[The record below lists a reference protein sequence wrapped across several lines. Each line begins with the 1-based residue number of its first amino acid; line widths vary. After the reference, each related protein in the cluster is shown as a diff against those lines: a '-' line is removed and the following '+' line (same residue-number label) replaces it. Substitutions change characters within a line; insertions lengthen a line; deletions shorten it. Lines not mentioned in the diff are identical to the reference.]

1 MSLASTSI
9 QRPVLSIV
17 MSIVVVIFGMIGFST
32 LPVREFP
39 SVDPPI
45 INVRTVYP
53 GANAEI
59 IDSQI
64 TEILEASINGISGI
78 RTLTSTSS
86 DGSSNIIVEFEL
98 EVDMEAAA
106 NDVRDRVS
114 RVQNRLPRDCD
125 PPTISKQ
132 DADAN
137 PIINLA
143 IRSDTRDPLDLS
155 DLADRLFKE
164 RLQTIPGISEIS
176 IYGEKRYSIR
186 IKLDPAKM
194 AAYGLTAADVRAQI
208 TAENV
213 ELPSGTIEGTAIN
226 LSIRT
231 LGLIRTPEEFENLI
245 IREVNGNPVK
255 LSDIGRAEFAAEDEK
270 YYNKY
275 NGIPCVVLAILPQS
289 GANHV
294 DISDRFKVRLKEI
307 ELDMPDDITTEVTMD
322 TTDFVRRSISE
333 VEETIILAFCLVLVI
348 IFIFLREWR
357 TTIIPIIAIPVSL
370 IGAFFIMYL
379 FGFSINVLTLLAIV
393 LAVGLVVDDAI
404 VVMENIFVKI
414 EEGMSPLEAAFKGS
428 KEIYFAIISTTV
440 VLICV
445 FMPVVFLSGLTG
457 RLFREFGIV
466 IAGAVAISA
475 FVALTLSP
483 MMCSKI
489 LKSSKAKNWLYRI
502 TEKYFVAL
510 TNAYSRG
517 LNHFIRRRWVAV
529 LIVIG
534 AFAAIVVLFMN
545 IKSELAPLEDRSRI
559 MVRVSFPEGT
569 AYESSSI
576 FLDELADMIQDS
588 VPELEGMQTMSR
600 PGMAFVR
607 TFLVDPVQRIRTQ
620 QEIADKLSIDTR
632 SLSKGRISVTQDPTI
647 GDRRAGQGV
656 QYVIQAANIEKL
668 RSILPVFMSECDPA
682 RNPVFSFVDVNLKF
696 TKPELV
702 ITVDREKARLL
713 DVSTTSIAQTMQLA
727 YAGQRIGYFTM
738 NGKQYQIICEV
749 DKTDRNAPGKL
760 PALYVRSNRA
770 DMIQLDNLLTDSI
783 KSNTP
788 SLYRF
793 NRYVSAT
800 VSATMATGYTLG
812 DGIDAM
818 NVIAKQVLDDTY
830 KTELSGQAREFNE
843 SSNSIY
849 FAFILAIVLVYFVLA
864 AQFESF
870 LDPVIIVF
878 GTLPLAFMGALFSL
892 WFFDQ
897 TFNIFSQIGIIM
909 LVGLIT
915 KNGILI
921 VEFANQRRDAGL
933 PIFEAVK
940 SASISRLRPIL
951 MTSLAT
957 IFGILPIAL
966 AMGAGSESRV
976 SMGIAVVGGMIFGT
990 LLTLFVVPVMY
1001 TFITGK
1007 KRVVI
1012 REEDYL

>member
-9 QRPVLSIV
+9 KRPVMSIV
-17 MSIVVVIFGMIGFST
+17 MSIVVVIFGIIGLTT

-86 DGSSNIIVEFEL
+86 DGNSNIVVEFEL
-98 EVDMEAAA
+98 GVDMEAAA

-125 PPTISKQ
+125 PPTVFKQ

-137 PIINLA
+137 PIIMLA
-143 IRSDTRDPLDLS
+143 VRSDLRNPLDLS
-155 DLADRLFKE
+155 DVADRMFKE
-164 RLQTIPGISEIS
+164 RLQTIPGISEIN
-176 IYGEKRYSIR
+176 IYGEKRYAIR
-186 IKLDPAKM
+186 IYLDPARM
-194 AAYGLTAADVRAQI
+194 AAYGLTAADVRTQV
-208 TAENV
+208 TNENV
-213 ELPSGTIEGTAIN
+213 ELPSGTIEGTTID

-231 LGLIRTPEEFENLI
+231 LGLIRTPQEFENLI
-245 IREVNGNPVK
+245 IKEVDGNPVK
-255 LSDIGRAEFAAEDEK
+255 LSDIGYAMFAAENEK
-270 YYNKY
+270 YINKY
-275 NGIPCVVLAILPQS
+275 NSVPCVILAVLPQS

-294 DISDRFKVRLKEI
+294 DISNRFKVRLAEI
-307 ELDMPDDITTEVTMD
+307 EKDKPEDIITEVVMD
-322 TTDFVRRSISE
+322 TTDFVRRSIAE
-333 VEETIILAFCLVLVI
+333 VEETIILAFILVVVI
-348 IFIFLREWR
+348 IFAFLREWR
-357 TTIIPIIAIPVSL
+357 TTLIPILAIPVSL
-370 IGAFFIMYL
+370 IGAFFIL
-379 FGFSINVLTLLAIV
+379 FLFSFSVNVLTLLAIV

-414 EEGMSPLEAAFKGS
+414 EKGMSPLEAAFKGS

-440 VLICV
+440 VLVCV
-445 FMPVVFLSGLTG
+445 FMPVVFLSGVTG
-457 RLFREFGIV
+457 RLFREFGIA
-466 IAGAVAISA
+466 IAGAVVISA

-489 LKSSKAKNWLYRI
+489 LKSEKSKNWLYRS

-510 TNAYSRG
+510 TNAYSNG
-517 LNHFIRRRWVAV
+517 LSHFIRRRWVTMLIIIGSLTAV
-529 LIVIG
+529 W
-534 AFAAIVVLFMN
+534 VLFKN
-545 IKSELAPLEDRSRI
+545 LKQELAPLEDRNLITLRAS
-559 MVRVSFPEGT
+559 VPEGT
-569 AYESSSI
+569 SFESMSMYM
-576 FLDELADMIQDS
+576 DEISDMVLDS
-588 VPELEGMQTMSR
+588 VPELQGAQIMTR
-600 PGMAFVR
+600 GNFGFIRA
-607 TFLVDPVQRIRTQ
+607 FLVNPNMRTRSQ
-620 QEIADKLSIDTR
+620 QEIADKLTLDTR
-632 SLSKGRISVTQDPTI
+632 NLTKGRILVTQDPTI

-656 QYVIQAANIEKL
+656 QYVIQASTLKKL
-668 RSILPVFMSECDPA
+668 RTILPEFMGEVAKDPSFA
-682 RNPVFSFVDVNLKF
+682 FSDVNLKF

-702 ITVDREKARLL
+702 VSVDREKARLL

-760 PALYVRSNRA
+760 PALYVRNNTGT
-770 DMIQLDNLLTDSI
+770 MIQLDNLLTDSV

-793 NRYVSAT
+793 NRFVSAT
-800 VSATMATGYTLG
+800 VTATMAKGYTLG

-818 NVIAKQVLDDTY
+818 DAIAGRVLDDTY
-830 KTELSGQAREFNE
+830 KTELAGQAREFKE

-849 FAFILAIVLVYFVLA
+849 FAFALALILIYLVLA

-870 LDPVIIVF
+870 RDPLIIVL
-878 GTLPLAFMGALFSL
+878 GTLPLAFTGTLLSL
-892 WFFDQ
+892 WYFNQ
-897 TFNIFSQIGIIM
+897 TINIFSEIGIIM
-909 LVGLIT
+909 LIGLVT

-933 PIFEAVK
+933 SIIEAVK
-940 SASISRLRPIL
+940 DASVSRLRPIL

-957 IFGILPIAL
+957 VFGILPIAL
-966 AMGAGSESRV
+966 AFGAGSESRV
-976 SMGIAVVGGMIFGT
+976 SMGIAVIGGMILGT
-990 LLTLFVVPVMY
+990 VLSLFVVPVLY
-1001 TFITGK
+1001 IFLTGK

-1012 REEDYL
+1012 NEEDYL